1 MIVTDFLTNFTEV
14 TLIGETLTMTM
25 TPTTVIE
32 TSSYSGYM
40 IKCYP

>member
-14 TLIGETLTMTM
+14 TLIGETLTMT
-25 TPTTVIE
+25 PTTVIE

>member
-14 TLIGETLTMTM
+14 TLIGETM